1 MGRPPRGG
9 ADRAC
14 NVPPPCRSS
23 RSPYPFYNLVFFIVI
38 SSVLLQGTTIPLVSR
53 LLGVDEPGSKSVTHN
68 VEFEFPYDENSEMI
82 EIAIPERSGAVGRQV
97 VELGL
102 PESALIM
109 LIKRSDVSVVPRGS
123 TILEAGDRLLI
134 LAERYD
140 KEAVNSILVSGS

>member
-1 MGRPPRGG
+1 
-9 ADRAC
+9 
-14 NVPPPCRSS
+14 
-23 RSPYPFYNLVFFIVI
+23 
-38 SSVLLQGTTIPLVSR
+38 
-53 LLGVDEPGSKSVTHN
+53 VTHN

>member
-1 MGRPPRGG
+1 
-9 ADRAC
+9 
-14 NVPPPCRSS
+14 
-23 RSPYPFYNLVFFIVI
+23 
-38 SSVLLQGTTIPLVSR
+38 
-53 LLGVDEPGSKSVTHN
+53 VTHN

-82 EIAIPERSGAVGRQV
+82 EIAIPERSGAIGRQV